1 MSNFV
6 ENKQTYSS
14 WLTIK
19 KVAPYLWPDQQSW
32 VKRRVIL
39 ALMFL
44 MLAKIV
50 AVSTPFLFKAV
61 VDGLASNGKS
71 TDALMLLL
79 GASGIVFAY
88 GFFRLASVG
97 FGELRD
103 VIFAKVAQRAL
114 RSLALE
120 TFEHIHALSLRYHI
134 SRKTGGLSRV
144 IERGVKGVD
153 FLLRFMLFSIIPLI
167 IELTLVAIIL
177 FLVFDIWYLVVVVTT
192 ITLYIWFTFTV
203 AEWRVKIRKE
213 MNKQDTEA
221 NQKAIDSLL
230 NFETVKYFNAEIMEA
245 DRFNKAMRTYED
257 SAVKARASLSI
268 VNIGQGGVIALGLF
282 LVMGMAGE
290 DIAKGNMSVGD
301 FVVVNTFLLQLY
313 LPLNF
318 LGFVYREIRQSL
330 LDMGRMFALV
340 DEKPEIIDQENA
352 YELKVKNG
360 KIEFID
366 VNFSFGKRKI
376 LKNLTF
382 TIESGEKVAIVG
394 PTGAGKSTISKLL
407 FRFYDP
413 SAGNIYIDG
422 QCIADVTQNSLRS
435 NIGVVP
441 QDTVLFNDSIKYNIA
456 YSKPNSSMNE
466 IVNAAK
472 LSSIDKFISN
482 LEAGYETLVG
492 ERGLKLSG
500 GEKQR
505 IAIARAILKNPQI
518 FVFDEAT
525 SALDTKTE
533 KSIEKSLKKLSSKNT
548 TLIIAHRLSTIIDA
562 DKIIVLDNGA
572 IIEIGSHQE
581 LINKNGLYAEMW
593 IRQQENLN

>member
-1 MSNFV
+1 MKNAEAFSSNDKILTPLRTLNELLRFV
-6 ENKQTYSS
+6 IPKGNKEMPIRIT
-14 WLTIK
+14 
-19 KVAPYLWPDQQSW
+19 
-32 VKRRVIL
+32 L

-44 MLAKIV
+44 ILATL
-50 AVSTPFLFKAV
+50 VSEYTPFIYGKAV
-61 VDGLASNGKS
+61 DLVSDKNSINFSLLWFVIGSYALAR
-71 TDALMLLL
+71 L
-79 GASGIVFAY
+79 GQVFFDEAKEFVFA
-88 GFFRLASVG
+88 R
-97 FGELRD
+97 
-103 VIFAKVAQRAL
+103 VAQRAV
-114 RSLALE
+114 RGAALKA
-120 TFEHIHALSLRYHI
+120 FKHMHNLSLTFHLNRQ
-134 SRKTGGLSRV
+134 TGGLTRAIDRGAKG
-144 IERGVKGVD
+144 IE
-153 FLLRFMLFSIIPLI
+153 FLLRFTVFEIVPVLVELITVGIVLWVTFGFRYSAITILTVIIYI
-167 IELTLVAIIL
+167 
-177 FLVFDIWYLVVVVTT
+177 VFTIKVT
-192 ITLYIWFTFTV
+192 
-203 AEWRVKIRKE
+203 EWRIAIRKK
-213 MNKQDTEA
+213 MNIADENAST
-221 NQKAIDSLL
+221 KAVDSLL
-230 NFETVKYFNAEIMEA
+230 NYETVKYFNAEIMEA
-245 DRFNKAMRTYED
+245 DRFNKAMKTYED

-268 VNIGQGGVIALGLF
+268 VNIGQGGIIALGLF

-340 DEKPEIIDQENA
+340 DEKPDIIDKENA
-352 YELKVKNG
+352 NELIVKKG
-360 KIEFID
+360 KIEFIN
-366 VNFSFGKRKI
+366 VNFSFGRRKI
-376 LKNLTF
+376 LKKLTF
-382 TIESGEKVAIVG
+382 TINSGEKVAIVG

-413 SAGNIYIDG
+413 SSGKIYIDG
-422 QCIADVTQNSLRS
+422 QCISEVTQNSLRS

-441 QDTVLFNDSIKYNIA
+441 QDTVLFNDTIKYNIA

-482 LEAGYETLVG
+482 LEARYETVVG

-505 IAIARAILKNPQI
+505 VAIARALLKNPLI

-533 KSIEKSLKKLSSKNT
+533 KSIEKSLKKLSSRNT

-562 DKIIVLDNGA
+562 DKIIVLDNGK
-572 IIEIGSHQE
+572 IIELGSHQD

-593 IRQQENLN
+593 IRQQENVN